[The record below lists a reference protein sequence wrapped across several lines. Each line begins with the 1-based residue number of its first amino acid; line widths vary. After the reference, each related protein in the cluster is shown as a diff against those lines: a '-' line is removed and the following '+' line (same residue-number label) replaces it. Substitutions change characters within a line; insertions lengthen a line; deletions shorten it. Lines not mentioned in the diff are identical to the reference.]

1 MVDHSKAVL
10 NSPFGRMKHL
20 LVLMLLLFFIPFNT
34 HAKGK
39 GKAKIKLRTNPNQ
52 IEDVWTVSN
61 ELNYYHEPNQ
71 PYQNTLYEN
80 ITLDYSA
87 SNGWDFQLASY
98 NIPVV
103 GGGAQNYQA
112 DTYFNISKTFI
123 ISQDFQAVL
132 GTQSGTTLL
141 HSANSRQLH
150 NADYALVVYQP
161 SRQVN
166 LHAGSYW
173 VNKSLST
180 TTDYLGYTGGFN
192 IEVLD
197 NLLTLQADYFSGN
210 NNLSGAVFN
219 TWIRVHPKAQVYF
232 GVGVP
237 ETNSGNEFYGTVGFS
252 VAGTSG

>member
-1 MVDHSKAVL
+1 MQFIEMVDHSKAVL

-98 NIPVV
+98 NIPLV

-166 LHAGSYW
+166 LHAGSPSKTTARSGFCEILRSTSCTIFLICICLLIFFP
-173 VNKSLST
+173 KSISATSLHFCKS
-180 TTDYLGYTGGFN
+180 
-192 IEVLD
+192 
-197 NLLTLQADYFSGN
+197 
-210 NNLSGAVFN
+210 
-219 TWIRVHPKAQVYF
+219 AQV
-232 GVGVP
+232 
-237 ETNSGNEFYGTVGFS
+237 NN
-252 VAGTSG
+252 